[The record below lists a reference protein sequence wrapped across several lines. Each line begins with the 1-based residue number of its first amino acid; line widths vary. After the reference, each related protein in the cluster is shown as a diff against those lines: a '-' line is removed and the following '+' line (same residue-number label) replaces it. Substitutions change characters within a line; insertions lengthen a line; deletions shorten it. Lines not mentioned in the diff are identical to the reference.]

1 MICTSVL
8 IASTTELRHPVV
20 NAYLWRKWEES
31 RVEIGK
37 SLRMSI
43 VSTWLTIWLV
53 LNKFT
58 MVKENDF
65 DPHMEQRLQQWF
77 MDGNACLWTV
87 PGRAYKFHVF
97 ICLFIFVFI
106 LR

>member
-1 MICTSVL
+1 ML
-8 IASTTELRHPVV
+8 ISQHRHPVV

-31 RVEIGK
+31 TVEIGT
-37 SLRMSI
+37 SLRISI

-58 MVKENDF
+58 LVKVDDL
-65 DPHMEQRLQQWF
+65 DPPLEQRLERWW
-77 MDGNACLWTV
+77 MDGSTCLWTA
-87 PGRAYKFHVF
+87 PGRAWKFHIF
-97 ICLFIFVFI
+97 ICLLIFVFV